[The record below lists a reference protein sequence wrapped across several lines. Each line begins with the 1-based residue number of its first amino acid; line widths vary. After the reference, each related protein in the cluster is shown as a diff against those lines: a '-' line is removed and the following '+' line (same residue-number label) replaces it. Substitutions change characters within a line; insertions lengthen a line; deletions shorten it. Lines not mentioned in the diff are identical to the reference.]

1 MGRSL
6 SSALLVGNIRDPEF
20 RPLDS
25 PRNLLQPEEAAMAM
39 NENLVIVSR
48 EQILRRICS
57 EYLEMPGLRL
67 SRPQA
72 QRLWG
77 LDEQTCAQ
85 LLESLT
91 EEKFLYK
98 RPDGMYA
105 RLTDGAVTFPQ
116 LQMVKAERDPRF
128 ARSATF
134 PTGGRVKASA

>member
-1 MGRSL
+1 M
-6 SSALLVGNIRDPEF
+6 N
-20 RPLDS
+20 DS
-25 PRNLLQPEEAAMAM
+25 R
-39 NENLVIVSR
+39 VIVS
-48 EQILRRICS
+48 EQILHRICG
-57 EYLEMPGLRL
+57 EYLEMPGLQL
-67 SRPQA
+67 TRPQA

-77 LDEQTCAQ
+77 LDEQTCTW

-116 LQMVKAERDPRF
+116 LRMAKAERDPRF
-128 ARSATF
+128 AASATF